1 MNKRMIF
8 NKNNENTI
16 IEHNAFKLGYI
27 VSNIIIIAFMFLRI
41 YFDEPIGELM
51 TITLINT
58 LVVSLYRVYHMNS
71 KLTFVFALVMA
82 FITLGL
88 LVATLLSQYGV
99 Y

>member
-41 YFDEPIGELM
+41 F
-51 TITLINT
+51 
-58 LVVSLYRVYHMNS
+58 
-71 KLTFVFALVMA
+71 
-82 FITLGL
+82 
-88 LVATLLSQYGV
+88 
-99 Y
+99 